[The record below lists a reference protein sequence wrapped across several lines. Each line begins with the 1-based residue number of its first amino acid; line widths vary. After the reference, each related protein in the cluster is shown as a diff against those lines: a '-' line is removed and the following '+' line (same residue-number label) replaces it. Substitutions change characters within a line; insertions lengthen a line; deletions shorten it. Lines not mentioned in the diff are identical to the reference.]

1 MKSSGLLLLCFWA
14 LCVVRCQPH
23 DAVARPQKS
32 QPEYIHTD
40 TLQVDSRNYFHYPV
54 PQNYCFDFT
63 VTRPSKNDTTALLC
77 VAAAFTRLDNGGIDG
92 LYALNGKINGQVN
105 KRLGGGCLLI
115 PGSDMIIAGTRDGSL
130 LTKGWIDSSIITKK
144 ADYFQ
149 QLQLV
154 RNAQALRY
162 GKDLSLFQRRAIV
175 TYAGKPAAVVESTGS
190 ITLQQFADD
199 LVQLGVVD
207 ALYLDMG
214 GWDEGWIRNSK
225 GQCTRIGLICSQT
238 TRQSNWLVIVR
249 K

>member
-1 MKSSGLLLLCFWA
+1 MKTIGVLI
-14 LCVVRCQPH
+14 LCVLALWLPQCHPH
-23 DAVARPQKS
+23 DAAAKPQKS
-32 QPEYIHTD
+32 VAEYIHTD
-40 TLQVDSRNYFHYPV
+40 TLHVEARNYFQYALRP
-54 PQNYCFDFT
+54 NSYFDFS
-63 VTRPSKNDTTALLC
+63 VSRPEKTDTTVLLC

-92 LYALNGKINGQVN
+92 LFAVNGKVQGNVN

-115 PGSDMIIAGTRDGSL
+115 SDKHPFISGTRDGSL
-130 LTKGWIDSSIITKK
+130 LSKGWIDSNITSQN

-162 GKDLSLFQRRAIV
+162 GKDVSLFQRRALV
-175 TYAGKPAAVVESTGS
+175 TFAYRQPAIVESAGE

-199 LVQLGVVD
+199 LAQLGAKD

-214 GWDEGWIRNSK
+214 GWDEGWIRNSS
-225 GQCTRIGLICSQT
+225 GQCKRIGLICSQT
-238 TRQSNWLVIVR
+238 NRQSNWLVIVR